1 MKSRSLKYLL
11 LSLLALILLSG
22 CIIIVEKRYYPERT
36 IERLGNAVITY
47 DNPTARSC
55 FAYNVNVISLDK
67 NQIWTASQAANYF
80 TFEYYPYENPT
91 FDFYNI
97 TVTRSGDYATF
108 RGRLYMK
115 GLRNDN
121 WFHEITGYITF
132 RLIRI
137 SGDNWLING
146 LDLGEL
152 NDLKVEY
159 WQPKSIE

>member
-11 LSLLALILLSG
+11 LGFLILILLSG
-22 CIIIVEKRYYPERT
+22 CIIIVEPKYYPERT

-55 FAYNVNVISLDK
+55 FAYNVNVISLEQ
-67 NQIWTASQAANYF
+67 NRIWTASQAADF
-80 TFEYYPYENPT
+80 FIFEYYPYERPT
-91 FDFYNI
+91 FNFYNI
-97 TVTRSGDYATF
+97 TVTRSGDYATL
-108 RGRLYMK
+108 RGQLYMK

-121 WFHEITGYITF
+121 WFHEYTGHITF

-146 LDLGEL
+146 LDLGEF
-152 NDLKVEY
+152 NDRKTDY
-159 WQPKSIE
+159 WQPKSL